1 MNLSAPFIARPV
13 ATTLLTIGLALAGL
27 VAFFKLPVSPLPK
40 VDFPTILVTAN
51 LPGASPETVA
61 TSVTT
66 PLERRLGAIAGVSEI
81 TSTSSVSN
89 SRIILQFDLSR
100 DIDGAARDVQA
111 AINAARADLPVSLR
125 SNPQYR
131 KINPADAPVV
141 VIALTSDTLGQGRL
155 YDAASNI
162 LQQKLSQVGGVG
174 QVVVSGSSLPAVRVE
189 LNPTALSKYGVGM
202 ESVRAA
208 LAAANANSP
217 KGAIEVGDRRYQIY
231 SNDQAT
237 VAEQYR
243 SLIIAWRNGAPV
255 RLTDVAEVIDSV
267 EDIRNEGQANG
278 KRSVLVIIYK
288 QPNAN
293 IIETVDEIRALLP
306 ELQAAMPNDV
316 DLQVVSDRTT
326 TIRAALKE
334 VGEALVI
341 GVILVVLVTFAF
353 LRSVRAGF
361 VASVS
366 VPVSLI
372 ATFGGMYLLGFSIN
386 NLSLMAMTI
395 AAGFVVDDAIIV
407 LENISRH
414 VEEGMSRV
422 AAALQGAREVGFTVV
437 SMSLSLIAVF
447 IPILLMGGIVGRLF
461 REFAVTLTIAILI
474 SMVVSLTT
482 TPMMCAYVLRAH
494 GAGGGER
501 KPGLFFR
508 WSERAF
514 DLLQK
519 VYGRSLSLVLRHPLI
534 TILVF
539 LGTVLLNIHLYATIP
554 KGFFPQQDTGR
565 IVGGIRADQS
575 ISFQAMRR
583 KFRQFMEIVRAD
595 PAIESVA
602 GFTGGF
608 QTNSGFLFATLKP
621 LKERD
626 ASADQVIARLRPKLA
641 QVPGASLFMAPV
653 QDIRVG
659 GRQSNALYQYTLRA
673 DSLPDLYT
681 WTPKLADALRRDT
694 SVITDVDSDQQQGG
708 LQVNVTIDRDAASR
722 LGISTSAISATLYDA
737 FGQRQVSTIYNA
749 LNQYHV
755 VMEVAP
761 QWWQNPESLKDIYVS
776 TSGGAVSGT
785 QSSSGISTSTPAAA
799 APVSTNKAGSTAT
812 AAALA
817 ASQAIANQRT
827 NQIAVGGRSSAS
839 TGQAV
844 STAPEKLVPLSALTT
859 YQFDTTPLSVNHQ
872 SMFVAS
878 TISYNLAPGKTLSD
892 AVTYINDTMRE
903 IGVPTTLHGSFQ
915 GTAGAFQQS
924 LSNQL
929 ILVLAAL
936 AAVYIVLGI
945 LYESYIHPIT
955 ILSTLPSAGVGAL
968 LALQFAGVEFS
979 IIAMIG
985 VLLLIGIVK
994 KNAIMMIDV
1003 ALERERREGLQPS
1016 VAIHEA
1022 ALLRFRPILMT
1033 TMAAILG
1040 ALPLA
1045 LGFGDGAELRRPLGI
1060 SIIGGLIVSQILTL
1074 YTTPVIYLYLD
1085 RFRRRD
1091 RDRPSR
1097 VARAMGSSGG
1107 SASGPTGVP
1116 A

>member
-27 VAFFKLPVSPLPK
+27 VAFFGLPVSPLPK
-40 VDFPTILVTAN
+40 IDFPTIQVTAN

-66 PLERRLGAIAGVSEI
+66 PLERRLGAIAGVTEI
-81 TSTSSVSN
+81 TSSSTVGN
-89 SRIILQFDLSR
+89 SRITLQFDLSR

-111 AINAARADLPVSLR
+111 AINAARADMPADLR

-131 KINPADAPVV
+131 KINPADAPIM
-141 VIALTSDTLGQGRL
+141 VIALTSNTLGQGRL
-155 YDAASNI
+155 FDAGSNI
-162 LQQKLSQVGGVG
+162 LQQKISQVSGVG
-174 QVVVSGSSLPAVRVE
+174 QVVLGGSSLPAVRVE
-189 LNPTALSKYGVGM
+189 LNPTALNKYGIGL

-217 KGAIEVGDRRYQIY
+217 KGAIEVGDRRFQIY
-231 SNDQAT
+231 SNDQAA
-237 VAEQYR
+237 VSAEYR

-255 RLTDVAEVIDSV
+255 RLSDVAEVIDST
-267 EDIRNEGQANG
+267 ENIRNEGQANG
-278 KRSVLVIIYK
+278 KRSVLVIVYK

-293 IIETVDEIRALLP
+293 IIATVDEIKALLP
-306 ELQAAMPNDV
+306 ELQASMPNDIE
-316 DLQVVSDRTT
+316 LQVVSDRTT

-334 VGEALVI
+334 VEHSLVI
-341 GVILVVLVTFAF
+341 GVVLVVMVTFAF
-353 LRSVRAGF
+353 LRSARAGF
-361 VASVS
+361 VAAVT
-366 VPVSLI
+366 VPVSLV
-372 ATFGGMYLLGFSIN
+372 ATFGGMYLLGYSLN
-386 NLSLMAMTI
+386 NLSLMALTI

-407 LENISRH
+407 LENVTRH
-414 VEEGMSRV
+414 LEAGMSRME
-422 AAALQGAREVGFTVV
+422 AALKGAREVGFTVV
-437 SMSLSLIAVF
+437 SMSVSLIAVF
-447 IPILLMGGIVGRLF
+447 IPILLMSGIVGRLF
-461 REFAVTLTIAILI
+461 REFAVTLSIAILI

-482 TPMMCAYVLRAH
+482 TPMMCAYVLRP
-494 GAGGGER
+494 
-501 KPGLFFR
+501 PGSHREPGFLAR
-508 WSERAF
+508 LSERG
-514 DLLQK
+514 LGGLQRL
-519 VYGRSLSLVLRHPLI
+519 YGRSLGLVLRHPLL
-534 TILVF
+534 TMLVF
-539 LGTVLLNIHLYATIP
+539 LATVILNIHLYVTIP

-583 KFRQFMEIVRAD
+583 KFRQFVEIVRAD

-602 GFTGGF
+602 GFTGGG
-608 QTNSGFLFATLKP
+608 QTNSGFIFATLKP
-621 LKERD
+621 RSERD
-626 ASADQVIARLRPKLA
+626 VSADQVIARLRPKLG
-641 QVPGASLFMAPV
+641 QVPGAMLFLQAV

-659 GRQSNALYQYTLRA
+659 GRQGNAQYQFTLQA

-681 WTPKLADALRRDT
+681 WGPRLTQALQADT
-694 SVITDVDSDQQQGG
+694 SVITDVDSDQQQRG
-708 LQVNVTIDRDAASR
+708 LQLNLTIDRDAASR
-722 LGISTSAISATLYDA
+722 LGISTRNISATLYDA

-761 QWWQNPESLKDIYVS
+761 QWWASPESLKDIYVS
-776 TSGGAVSGT
+776 KSGGALSGT
-785 QSSSGISTSTPAAA
+785 QTTGSIASSTSGTASTGAAGTGAQTVDPA
-799 APVSTNKAGSTAT
+799 
-812 AAALA
+812 
-817 ASQAIANQRT
+817 QAVRNLRT
-827 NQIAVGGRSSAS
+827 NQIAVSGRGSAS
-839 TGQAV
+839 TGAAV
-844 STAPEKLVPLSALTT
+844 STTPETLVPLSSVTRWD
-859 YQFDTTPLSVNHQ
+859 YGTTPLAVNHQ

-878 TISYNLAPGKTLSD
+878 TVSFNLAPGKTLSD
-892 AVTYINDTMRE
+892 AVQYVNDTMRE
-903 IGVPTTLHGSFQ
+903 IGVPTTLHGAFQ
-915 GTAGAFQQS
+915 GTARAFQQS
-924 LSNQL
+924 LNNQL
-929 ILVLAAL
+929 LLVLAAL

-968 LALQFAGVEFS
+968 LALQYSGVEFS

-1003 ALERERREGLQPS
+1003 ALERERGEGLEPS
-1016 VAIHEA
+1016 VAIHQA
-1022 ALLRFRPILMT
+1022 AVLRFRPILMT

-1045 LGFGDGAELRRPLGI
+1045 VGYGDGAELRRPLGI

-1091 RDRPSR
+1091 RDQPSR
-1097 VARAMGSSGG
+1097 VARALGSSEAG
-1107 SASGPTGVP
+1107 SAGVP

>member
-27 VAFFKLPVSPLPK
+27 VAFFGLPVSPLPK
-40 VDFPTILVTAN
+40 IDFPTIQVTAS

-66 PLERRLGAIAGVSEI
+66 PLERRLGAIAGVTEI
-81 TSTSSVSN
+81 TSSSTVGN
-89 SRIILQFDLSR
+89 SRITLQFDLSR

-111 AINAARADLPVSLR
+111 AISAARADMPADLR

-131 KINPADAPVV
+131 KLNPADAPVM
-141 VIALTSDTLGQGRL
+141 VIALTSNTLGQGRL
-155 YDAASNI
+155 FDAGSNI
-162 LQQKLSQVGGVG
+162 LQQKLSQVSGVG
-174 QVVVSGSSLPAVRVE
+174 QVQLGGSSLPAVRVE
-189 LNPTALSKYGVGM
+189 LNPTALNKYGIGL

-217 KGAIEVGDRRYQIY
+217 KGAIEVGDRRFQIY

-237 VAEQYR
+237 VADEYR

-255 RLTDVAEVIDSV
+255 RLSDVAEVLDST
-267 EDIRNEGQANG
+267 ENIRNEGQANG

-293 IIETVDEIRALLP
+293 IIETVDEIKALLP
-306 ELQAAMPNDV
+306 ELQASMPNDV
-316 DLQVVSDRTT
+316 ELQVVSDRTT
-326 TIRAALKE
+326 TIRAALRE
-334 VGEALVI
+334 VEQALVI
-341 GVILVVLVTFAF
+341 SVVLVVLVTFAF
-353 LRSVRAGF
+353 LRSARAGF
-361 VASVS
+361 VAAVT
-366 VPVSLI
+366 VPVSLV
-372 ATFGGMYLLGFSIN
+372 ATFGCMYLLGYSLN
-386 NLSLMAMTI
+386 NLSLMALTI

-407 LENISRH
+407 LENVTRH
-414 VEEGMSRV
+414 LEAGMSRME
-422 AAALQGAREVGFTVV
+422 AALKGAREVGFTVV
-437 SMSLSLIAVF
+437 SMSVSLIAVF
-447 IPILLMGGIVGRLF
+447 IPILLMSGIVGRLF
-461 REFAVTLTIAILI
+461 REFAVTLSMAILI

-482 TPMMCAYVLRAH
+482 TPMMCAYVLRSPGAH
-494 GAGGGER
+494 RA
-501 KPGLFFR
+501 PGFLAR
-508 WSERAF
+508 LSERG
-514 DLLQK
+514 LGGLQRL
-519 VYGRSLSLVLRHPLI
+519 YGRSLGLVLRHPLL
-534 TILVF
+534 TMFVF
-539 LGTVLLNIHLYATIP
+539 LATVLLNIHLYVTIP

-565 IVGGIRADQS
+565 IMGGIRADQS

-583 KFRQFMEIVRAD
+583 KFRQFVEIVRSD

-602 GFTGGF
+602 GFTGGGT
-608 QTNSGFLFATLKP
+608 TNSGFIFATLKP
-621 LKERD
+621 LSERD
-626 ASADQVIARLRPKLA
+626 VTADQVIARLRPKLG
-641 QVPGASLFMAPV
+641 QVPGAMLFLQAV

-659 GRQSNALYQYTLRA
+659 GRQGNAQYQFTLQA
-673 DSLPDLYT
+673 DSLSDLYT
-681 WTPKLADALRRDT
+681 WGPRLTQALQADS
-694 SVITDVDSDQQQGG
+694 SVITDVDSDQQQRG
-708 LQVNVTIDRDAASR
+708 LQLNLTIDRDAASR
-722 LGISTSAISATLYDA
+722 LGISTRNISATLYDA

-761 QWWQNPESLKDIYVS
+761 QWWENPESLKDIYVS
-776 TSGGAVSGT
+776 KSGGALSGT
-785 QSSSGISTSTPAAA
+785 QTTGSIASSTSSSTSTGAAGAGAQTIDPA
-799 APVSTNKAGSTAT
+799 
-812 AAALA
+812 
-817 ASQAIANQRT
+817 QAVRNLRT
-827 NQIAVGGRSSAS
+827 NQIAVSGRGSAS
-839 TGQAV
+839 TGAAV
-844 STAPEKLVPLSALTT
+844 STTPETLVPLSSVTRWD
-859 YQFDTTPLSVNHQ
+859 YGTTPLAVNHQ

-878 TISYNLAPGKTLSD
+878 TVSFNLAPGKTLSD
-892 AVTYINDTMRE
+892 AVQYVNDTMRE
-903 IGVPTTLHGSFQ
+903 IGVPTTLHGAFQ
-915 GTAGAFQQS
+915 GTARAFQQS
-924 LSNQL
+924 LNNQL
-929 ILVLAAL
+929 LLVLAAL

-968 LALQFAGVEFS
+968 LALQFSGVEFS

-1003 ALERERREGLQPS
+1003 ALDRERSEGLEPS
-1016 VAIHEA
+1016 AAIHQA
-1022 ALLRFRPILMT
+1022 AVLRFRPILMT

-1045 LGFGDGAELRRPLGI
+1045 VGYGDGAELRRPLGI

-1091 RDRPSR
+1091 RDQPSR
-1097 VARAMGSSGG
+1097 VARVMGGG
-1107 SASGPTGVP
+1107 GVP

>member
-27 VAFFKLPVSPLPK
+27 VALTGLPVSPLPK
-40 VDFPTILVTAN
+40 VDFPTIQVTAN

-81 TSTSSVSN
+81 TSSSTVGN
-89 SRIILQFDLSR
+89 ARITLQFDLSR

-111 AINAARADLPVSLR
+111 AINAARADMPSDLR

-141 VIALTSDTLGQGRL
+141 VLALTSNTLGQGRL
-155 YDAASNI
+155 YDAASNV
-162 LQQKLSQVGGVG
+162 LQQKLSQVTGVG
-174 QVVVSGSSLPAVRVE
+174 QVTLGGSSLPAVRVE
-189 LNPTALSKYGVGM
+189 INPSALTKYRIGL

-208 LAAANANSP
+208 LAAANANAP
-217 KGAIEVGDRRYQIY
+217 KGAIEVGARRYQIY
-231 SNDQAT
+231 STDQAR
-237 VAEQYR
+237 VADEYR
-243 SLIIAWRNGAPV
+243 SLIIGWRNGAPV
-255 RLTDVAEVIDSV
+255 RLSDVAEVIDSV
-267 EDIRNEGQANG
+267 ENIRNEGQANG
-278 KRSVLVIIYK
+278 KRSVLVLIYL

-293 IIETVDEIRALLP
+293 IIETVDQVKQLLP

-316 DLQVVSDRTT
+316 DVAVVSDRTT
-326 TIRAALKE
+326 TIRASLRE
-334 VGEALVI
+334 VEQGLVI
-341 GVILVVLVTFAF
+341 SVILVVLVTFAF
-353 LRSVRAGF
+353 LRSARAGF
-361 VASVS
+361 VAAVA

-372 ATFGGMYLLGFSIN
+372 GTFGAMYLLGYSLN

-414 VEEGMSRV
+414 IEAGMSRV
-422 AAALQGAREVGFTVV
+422 EAALKGAREVGFTVV
-437 SMSLSLIAVF
+437 SMSASLIAVF
-447 IPILLMGGIVGRLF
+447 IPILLMSGIVGRLF
-461 REFAVTLTIAILI
+461 REFAVTLSIAILI

-494 GAGGGER
+494 DGRTE
-501 KPGLFFR
+501 GLFFR
-508 WSERAF
+508 ASERVFGA
-514 DLLQK
+514 LQSL
-519 VYGRSLSLVLRHPLI
+519 YGRSLGFVLRHPLL
-534 TILVF
+534 TMLVF
-539 LGTVLLNIHLYATIP
+539 LATVVLNIHLYVTIP

-583 KFRQFMEIVRAD
+583 KFRQFVEIMRSD

-608 QTNSGFLFATLKP
+608 QTNSGFVFASLKP
-621 LKERD
+621 LSERKET
-626 ASADQVIARLRPKLA
+626 ADQVIARLRPRLA
-641 QVPGASLFMAPV
+641 QVPGAMLFLQAV

-659 GRQSNALYQYTLRA
+659 GRQGNAQYQFTLQA
-673 DSLPDLYT
+673 DSLPELYT
-681 WTPKLADALRRDT
+681 WGPKLVEALKADS
-694 SVITDVDSDQQQGG
+694 SVVTDVDSDQQQRG
-708 LQVNVTIDRDAASR
+708 LQVNLTIDRDAASR
-722 LGISTSAISATLYDA
+722 LGVSTRGISAALYDA
-737 FGQRQVSTIYNA
+737 YGQRQVSTIYNA

-755 VMEVAP
+755 VMEVSP
-761 QWWQNPESLKDIYVS
+761 ENWENPESLKDIFVS
-776 TSGGAVSGT
+776 TSGGAISGAQATSAIVSSAT
-785 QSSSGISTSTPAAA
+785 
-799 APVSTNKAGSTAT
+799 T
-812 AAALA
+812 AAGATDPA
-817 ASQAIANQRT
+817 QAVRNQRT
-827 NQIAVGGRSSAS
+827 NQIAVSGRGSAS
-839 TGQAV
+839 TGAAV
-844 STAPEKLVPLSALTT
+844 STTAETMVPLSSVTR
-859 YQFDTTPLSVNHQ
+859 YEFGTTPLAVNHQ
-872 SMFVAS
+872 SLFVAS
-878 TISYNLAPGKTLSD
+878 TISFNLAPNKTLSD
-892 AVTYINDTMRE
+892 AIAYVNGVMRE
-903 IGVPTTLHGSFQ
+903 IGMPATIHGSFQ
-915 GTAGAFQQS
+915 GTARAFQQTAT
-924 LSNQL
+924 NQL
-929 ILVLAAL
+929 LLILAAI

-955 ILSTLPSAGVGAL
+955 ILSTLPSAGIGAL
-968 LALQFAGVEFS
+968 LALRFAGVEFS

-1003 ALERERREGLQPS
+1003 ALERERNDGLDPS

-1022 ALLRFRPILMT
+1022 CLLRFRPILMT

-1045 LGFGDGAELRRPLGI
+1045 LGFGEGAELRRPLGI
-1060 SIIGGLIVSQILTL
+1060 SIIGGLVVSQILTL

-1097 VARAMGSSGG
+1097 IARAMGSAG
-1107 SASGPTGVP
+1107 AP

>member
-1 MNLSAPFIARPV
+1 VNLSAPFIARPV

-27 VAFFKLPVSPLPK
+27 VAFFGLPVSPLPK
-40 VDFPTILVTAN
+40 IDFPTIQVTAS

-66 PLERRLGAIAGVSEI
+66 PLERRLGAIAGVTEI
-81 TSTSSVSN
+81 TSSSTVGN
-89 SRIILQFDLSR
+89 SRITLQFDLSR

-111 AINAARADLPVSLR
+111 AISAARADMPADLR

-131 KINPADAPVV
+131 KLNPADAPVM
-141 VIALTSDTLGQGRL
+141 VIALTSNTLGQGRL
-155 YDAASNI
+155 FDAGSNI
-162 LQQKLSQVGGVG
+162 LQQKLSQVSGVG
-174 QVVVSGSSLPAVRVE
+174 QVQLGGSSLPAVRVE
-189 LNPTALSKYGVGM
+189 LNPTALNKYGIGL

-217 KGAIEVGDRRYQIY
+217 KGAIEVGDRRFQIY

-237 VAEQYR
+237 VADEYR

-255 RLTDVAEVIDSV
+255 RLSDVAEVIDST
-267 EDIRNEGQANG
+267 ENIRNEGQANG

-293 IIETVDEIRALLP
+293 IIETVDEIKALLP
-306 ELQAAMPNDV
+306 ELQASMPNDV
-316 DLQVVSDRTT
+316 ELQVVSDRTT

-334 VGEALVI
+334 VEQALVI
-341 GVILVVLVTFAF
+341 GVVLVVLVTFAF
-353 LRSVRAGF
+353 LRSARAGF
-361 VASVS
+361 IAAVT
-366 VPVSLI
+366 VPVSLV
-372 ATFGGMYLLGFSIN
+372 ATFGGMYLLGYSLN
-386 NLSLMAMTI
+386 NLSLMALTI

-407 LENISRH
+407 LENVTRH
-414 VEEGMSRV
+414 LEAGMSRME
-422 AAALQGAREVGFTVV
+422 AALKGAREVGFTVV
-437 SMSLSLIAVF
+437 SMSVSLIAVF
-447 IPILLMGGIVGRLF
+447 IPILLMSGIVGRLF
-461 REFAVTLTIAILI
+461 REFAVTLSMAILI

-482 TPMMCAYVLRAH
+482 TPMMCAYVLRPPGAH
-494 GAGGGER
+494 RE
-501 KPGLFFR
+501 PGFLAR
-508 WSERAF
+508 LSERG
-514 DLLQK
+514 LGGLQRL
-519 VYGRSLSLVLRHPLI
+519 YGRSLGLVLRHPLL
-534 TILVF
+534 TMFVF
-539 LGTVLLNIHLYATIP
+539 LATVLLNIHLYVTIP

-565 IVGGIRADQS
+565 IMGGIRADQS

-583 KFRQFMEIVRAD
+583 KFRQFVEIVRSD

-602 GFTGGF
+602 GFTGGG

-621 LKERD
+621 LSERD
-626 ASADQVIARLRPKLA
+626 VTADQVIARLRPKLG
-641 QVPGASLFMAPV
+641 QVPGAMLFLQAV

-659 GRQSNALYQYTLRA
+659 GRQGNAQYQFTLQA
-673 DSLPDLYT
+673 DTLSDLYT
-681 WTPKLADALRRDT
+681 WGPRLTQALQANT
-694 SVITDVDSDQQQGG
+694 SVITDVDSDQQQRG
-708 LQVNVTIDRDAASR
+708 LQLNLTIDRDAASR
-722 LGISTSAISATLYDA
+722 LGISTRNISATLYDA

-761 QWWQNPESLKDIYVS
+761 QWWENPESLKDIYVS
-776 TSGGAVSGT
+776 KSGGALSGT
-785 QSSSGISTSTPAAA
+785 QTTGSISSSTASSTSTGAAGTGAQTTDA
-799 APVSTNKAGSTAT
+799 A
-812 AAALA
+812 
-817 ASQAIANQRT
+817 QAVRNLRT
-827 NQIAVGGRSSAS
+827 NQIAVSGRGSAS
-839 TGQAV
+839 TGAAV
-844 STAPEKLVPLSALTT
+844 STTPETLVPLSAVTRWE
-859 YQFDTTPLSVNHQ
+859 YGTTPLAVNHQ

-878 TISYNLAPGKTLSD
+878 TVSFNLAPGKTLSD
-892 AVTYINDTMRE
+892 AVQYVNDTMRE
-903 IGVPTTLHGSFQ
+903 IGVPTTLHGAFQ
-915 GTAGAFQQS
+915 GTARAFQQS
-924 LSNQL
+924 LNSQL
-929 ILVLAAL
+929 LLVLAAL

-955 ILSTLPSAGVGAL
+955 ILSTLPSAGIGAL
-968 LALQFAGVEFS
+968 LALQLSGVEFS

-1003 ALERERREGLQPS
+1003 ALERERGEGLEPS
-1016 VAIHEA
+1016 VAIHQA
-1022 ALLRFRPILMT
+1022 AILRFRPILMT

-1045 LGFGDGAELRRPLGI
+1045 IGYGDGAELRRPLGI

-1097 VARAMGSSGG
+1097 VARVMGSG
-1107 SASGPTGVP
+1107 GVP

>member
-27 VAFFKLPVSPLPK
+27 LAFFGLPVSPLPA
-40 VDFPTILVTAN
+40 VDFPTIQVSAS

-66 PLERRLGAIAGVSEI
+66 PLERRLGAIAGVTEI
-81 TSTSSVSN
+81 TSSSTVGN
-89 SRIILQFDLSR
+89 SRITLQFDLSR

-111 AINAARADLPVSLR
+111 AISAARADMPADLR

-131 KINPADAPVV
+131 KVNPADAPVM
-141 VIALTSDTLGQGRL
+141 VIALTSNTLGQGRL
-155 YDAASNI
+155 FDAGSNI
-162 LQQKLSQVGGVG
+162 LQQKLSQVSGVG
-174 QVVVSGSSLPAVRVE
+174 QVQLGGSSLPAVRVE
-189 LNPTALSKYGVGM
+189 LNPTALNKYGIGM

-217 KGAIEVGDRRYQIY
+217 KGAIEVGDRRLQIY

-237 VAEQYR
+237 VADEYR

-255 RLTDVAEVIDSV
+255 RLSDVAEVLDST
-267 EDIRNEGQANG
+267 ENIRNEGQANG

-293 IIETVDEIRALLP
+293 IIETVDEIKALLP
-306 ELQAAMPNDV
+306 ELQASMPNDV
-316 DLQVVSDRTT
+316 ELTVVSDRTT

-334 VGEALVI
+334 VEMSLLI
-341 GVILVVLVTFAF
+341 GVLLVVLVTFAF
-353 LRSVRAGF
+353 LRSARAGF
-361 VASVS
+361 IAAVT

-372 ATFGGMYLLGFSIN
+372 ATFGGMYLLGFSLN

-407 LENISRH
+407 LENVTRH
-414 VEEGMSRV
+414 LEAGMSRID
-422 AAALQGAREVGFTVV
+422 AALKGAREVGFTVV
-437 SMSLSLIAVF
+437 SMSISLIAVF

-461 REFAVTLTIAILI
+461 REFAVTLSVAILI

-482 TPMMCAYVLRAH
+482 TPMMCAYVLKAP
-494 GAGGGER
+494 GEH
-501 KPGLFFR
+501 KPGFFAR
-508 WSERAF
+508 LSERG
-514 DLLQK
+514 LGGLQWA
-519 VYGRSLSLVLRHPLI
+519 YGRSLGLVLRHPLL
-534 TILVF
+534 TMFVF
-539 LGTVLLNIHLYATIP
+539 LATVLLNIHLYVTIP

-565 IVGGIRADQS
+565 LMGGIRADQS

-583 KFRQFMEIVRAD
+583 KFRQFVEIVRSD

-602 GFTGGF
+602 GFTGGG
-608 QTNSGFLFATLKP
+608 QTNSGFIFATLKP
-621 LKERD
+621 LSERD
-626 ASADQVIARLRPKLA
+626 VTADQVIARLRPKLN
-641 QVPGASLFMAPV
+641 QVPGAMLFMQSV

-659 GRQSNALYQYTLRA
+659 GRQGNAQYQFTLQA

-681 WTPKLADALRRDT
+681 WGPKLTQALQADT
-694 SVITDVDSDQQQGG
+694 SVITDVDSDQQQRG
-708 LQVNVTIDRDAASR
+708 LQLNLTIDRDSASR
-722 LGISTSAISATLYDA
+722 LGISTRNISATLYDA

-761 QWWQNPESLKDIYVS
+761 QWWESPESLKDIYVS
-776 TSGGAVSGT
+776 TSGGALSGT
-785 QSSSGISTSTPAAA
+785 QSTGGIASTTTTSTSTGAAGTGALTIDPA
-799 APVSTNKAGSTAT
+799 
-812 AAALA
+812 
-817 ASQAIANQRT
+817 QAVRNLRT
-827 NQIAVGGRSSAS
+827 NQIAVSGKSSAS
-839 TGQAV
+839 TGAAV
-844 STAPEKLVPLSALTT
+844 STTPDTLVPLSAVTRWE
-859 YQFDTTPLSVNHQ
+859 YGTTPLAVNHQ

-878 TISYNLAPGKTLSD
+878 TVSFNLAPGKTLSD
-892 AVTYINDTMRE
+892 AVQYVNDTMRE
-903 IGVPTTLHGSFQ
+903 IGVPSTLHGSFQ
-915 GTAGAFQQS
+915 GTARAFQQS
-924 LSNQL
+924 LGNQL
-929 ILVLAAL
+929 VLVLAAL

-955 ILSTLPSAGVGAL
+955 ILSTLPSAGIGAL
-968 LALQFAGVEFS
+968 LALQFSGVEFS

-1003 ALERERREGLQPS
+1003 ALERERAEGLEPS
-1016 VAIHEA
+1016 VAIHQA

-1045 LGFGDGAELRRPLGI
+1045 LGYGDGAELRRPLGI

-1085 RFRRRD
+1085 RFRSRE

-1097 VARAMGSSGG
+1097 VARALGSSG
-1107 SASGPTGVP
+1107 SAGAS

>member
-1 MNLSAPFIARPV
+1 VNLSAPFIARPV

-27 VAFFKLPVSPLPK
+27 VAFFGLPVSPLPK
-40 VDFPTILVTAN
+40 IDFPTIQVTAS

-81 TSTSSVSN
+81 TSSSTVGN
-89 SRIILQFDLSR
+89 SRITLQFDLSR

-111 AINAARADLPVSLR
+111 AINAARADMPADLR

-131 KINPADAPVV
+131 KINPADAPVM
-141 VIALTSDTLGQGRL
+141 VIALTSNTLGQGRL
-155 YDAASNI
+155 FDAGSNI
-162 LQQKLSQVGGVG
+162 LQQKLSQVSGVG
-174 QVVVSGSSLPAVRVE
+174 QVQLGGSSLPAVRVE
-189 LNPTALSKYGVGM
+189 LNPTALNKYGIGL

-217 KGAIEVGDRRYQIY
+217 KGAIEVGDRRFQIY

-237 VAEQYR
+237 VADEYR

-255 RLTDVAEVIDSV
+255 RLSDVAEVIDST
-267 EDIRNEGQANG
+267 ENIRNEGQANG

-293 IIETVDEIRALLP
+293 IIETVDEIKALLP
-306 ELQAAMPNDV
+306 ELQASMPNDV
-316 DLQVVSDRTT
+316 ELQVVSDRTT

-334 VGEALVI
+334 VEQALLI
-341 GVILVVLVTFAF
+341 GVVLVVLVTFAF
-353 LRSVRAGF
+353 LRSARAGF
-361 VASVS
+361 IAAVT
-366 VPVSLI
+366 VPVSLV
-372 ATFGGMYLLGFSIN
+372 ATFGGMYLLGYSLN
-386 NLSLMAMTI
+386 NLSLMALTI

-407 LENISRH
+407 LENVSRH
-414 VEEGMSRV
+414 IEAGMSRME
-422 AAALQGAREVGFTVV
+422 AALKGAREVGFTVV
-437 SMSLSLIAVF
+437 SMSISLIAVF
-447 IPILLMGGIVGRLF
+447 IPILLMSGIVGRLF
-461 REFAVTLTIAILI
+461 REFAVTLSMAILI

-482 TPMMCAYVLRAH
+482 TPMMCAYVLRP
-494 GAGGGER
+494 
-501 KPGLFFR
+501 PGPHREPGFLAR
-508 WSERAF
+508 LSERG
-514 DLLQK
+514 LGGLQRL
-519 VYGRSLSLVLRHPLI
+519 YGRSLGLVLRHPLL
-534 TILVF
+534 TMFVF
-539 LGTVLLNIHLYATIP
+539 LATVLLNIHLYVTIP

-565 IVGGIRADQS
+565 IMGGIRADQS

-583 KFRQFMEIVRAD
+583 KFRQFVEIVRSD

-602 GFTGGF
+602 GFTGGG

-621 LKERD
+621 LSERD
-626 ASADQVIARLRPKLA
+626 VTADQVIARLRPKLN
-641 QVPGASLFMAPV
+641 QVPGAMLFLQAV

-659 GRQSNALYQYTLRA
+659 GRQGNAQYQFTLQA

-681 WTPKLADALRRDT
+681 WGPRLTRALQADT
-694 SVITDVDSDQQQGG
+694 SVITDVDSDQQQRG
-708 LQVNVTIDRDAASR
+708 LQLDLTIDRDAASR
-722 LGISTSAISATLYDA
+722 LGISTRSISATLYDA

-761 QWWQNPESLKDIYVS
+761 QWWESPESLKDIYVS
-776 TSGGAVSGT
+776 KSGGALSGT
-785 QSSSGISTSTPAAA
+785 QTTGSISSTTSTSSSGAVGTGALTIDPA
-799 APVSTNKAGSTAT
+799 
-812 AAALA
+812 
-817 ASQAIANQRT
+817 QAVRNLRT
-827 NQIAVGGRSSAS
+827 NQIAVSGRGSAS
-839 TGQAV
+839 TGAAV
-844 STAPEKLVPLSALTT
+844 STTPETLVPLSSVTRWE
-859 YQFDTTPLSVNHQ
+859 YGTTPLAVNHQ

-878 TISYNLAPGKTLSD
+878 TVSFNLAPGKTLSD
-892 AVTYINDTMRE
+892 AVQYVNDTMRE
-903 IGVPTTLHGSFQ
+903 IGVPTTLHGAFQ
-915 GTAGAFQQS
+915 GTARAFQQS
-924 LSNQL
+924 LNNQL
-929 ILVLAAL
+929 LLVLAAL

-955 ILSTLPSAGVGAL
+955 ILSTLPSAGIGAL
-968 LALQFAGVEFS
+968 LALQFSGVEFS

-1003 ALERERREGLQPS
+1003 ALERERAEGLEPS
-1016 VAIHEA
+1016 VAIHQA
-1022 ALLRFRPILMT
+1022 AILRFRPILMT

-1045 LGFGDGAELRRPLGI
+1045 IGYGDGAELRRPLGI

-1091 RDRPSR
+1091 RDQPSR
-1097 VARAMGSSGG
+1097 VARVMGSG
-1107 SASGPTGVP
+1107 GVP

>member
-27 VAFFKLPVSPLPK
+27 VAFFGLPVSPLPK
-40 VDFPTILVTAN
+40 IDFPTIQVTAN

-66 PLERRLGAIAGVSEI
+66 PLERRLGAIAGVTEI
-81 TSTSSVSN
+81 TSSSTVGN
-89 SRIILQFDLSR
+89 SRITLQFDLSR

-111 AINAARADLPVSLR
+111 AISAARADMPADLR

-131 KINPADAPVV
+131 KINPADAPVM
-141 VIALTSDTLGQGRL
+141 VIALTSNTLGQGRL
-155 YDAASNI
+155 FDAGSNI
-162 LQQKLSQVGGVG
+162 LQQKLSQVSGVG
-174 QVVVSGSSLPAVRVE
+174 QVVLGGSSLPAVRVE
-189 LNPTALSKYGVGM
+189 LNPTALNKYGIGL

-217 KGAIEVGDRRYQIY
+217 KGAIEVGERRFQIY

-237 VAEQYR
+237 VADEYR

-255 RLTDVAEVIDSV
+255 RLSDVAEVIDST
-267 EDIRNEGQANG
+267 ENIRNEGQANG

-293 IIETVDEIRALLP
+293 IIATVDEIKALLP
-306 ELQAAMPNDV
+306 ELQASMPNDIE
-316 DLQVVSDRTT
+316 LQVVSDRTT
-326 TIRAALKE
+326 TIRAALRE
-334 VGEALVI
+334 VEHSLVI
-341 GVILVVLVTFAF
+341 GVVLVVLVTFAF
-353 LRSVRAGF
+353 LRSARAGF
-361 VASVS
+361 IAAVT
-366 VPVSLI
+366 VPVSLV
-372 ATFGGMYLLGFSIN
+372 ATFGCMYLLGYSLN
-386 NLSLMAMTI
+386 NLSLMALTI

-407 LENISRH
+407 LENVTRH
-414 VEEGMSRV
+414 IEAGMSRME
-422 AAALQGAREVGFTVV
+422 AALKGAREVGFTVV
-437 SMSLSLIAVF
+437 SMSVSLIAVF
-447 IPILLMGGIVGRLF
+447 IPILLMSGIVGRLF
-461 REFAVTLTIAILI
+461 REFAVTLSMAILI

-482 TPMMCAYVLRAH
+482 TPMMCAYVLRP
-494 GAGGGER
+494 
-501 KPGLFFR
+501 PGVHREPGFLAR
-508 WSERAF
+508 LSERG
-514 DLLQK
+514 LGGLQRL
-519 VYGRSLSLVLRHPLI
+519 YGRSLGLVLRHPLL
-534 TILVF
+534 TMFVF
-539 LGTVLLNIHLYATIP
+539 LATVLLNIHLYVTIP

-565 IVGGIRADQS
+565 IMGGIRADQS

-583 KFRQFMEIVRAD
+583 KFRQFVEIVRSD

-602 GFTGGF
+602 GFTGGG

-621 LKERD
+621 LSERD
-626 ASADQVIARLRPKLA
+626 VSADQVIARLRPKLA
-641 QVPGASLFMAPV
+641 QVPGAMLFLQAV

-659 GRQSNALYQYTLRA
+659 GRQGNAQYQFTLQA

-681 WTPKLADALRRDT
+681 WGPRLTQALQADT
-694 SVITDVDSDQQQGG
+694 SVITDVDSDQQQRG
-708 LQVNVTIDRDAASR
+708 LQLNLTIDRDAASR
-722 LGISTSAISATLYDA
+722 LGISTRNISATLYDA

-761 QWWQNPESLKDIYVS
+761 QWWESPESLKDIYVS
-776 TSGGAVSGT
+776 KSGGALSGT
-785 QSSSGISTSTPAAA
+785 QTTGSIASSTS
-799 APVSTNKAGSTAT
+799 SSTAT
-812 AAALA
+812 GAAGTGAQTIDPA
-817 ASQAIANQRT
+817 QAVRNLRT
-827 NQIAVGGRSSAS
+827 NQIAVSGRGSAS
-839 TGQAV
+839 TGAAV
-844 STAPEKLVPLSALTT
+844 STTPETLVPLSAVTRWD
-859 YQFDTTPLSVNHQ
+859 YGTTPLAVNHQ

-878 TISYNLAPGKTLSD
+878 TVSFNLAPGKTLSD
-892 AVTYINDTMRE
+892 AVQYVNDTMRE
-903 IGVPTTLHGSFQ
+903 IGVPTTLHGAFQ
-915 GTAGAFQQS
+915 GTARAFQQS
-924 LSNQL
+924 LNNQL
-929 ILVLAAL
+929 LLVLAAL

-968 LALQFAGVEFS
+968 LALQYSGVEFS

-1003 ALERERREGLQPS
+1003 ALERERGEGLEPS
-1016 VAIHEA
+1016 VAIHQA
-1022 ALLRFRPILMT
+1022 AVLRFRPILMT

-1045 LGFGDGAELRRPLGI
+1045 IGYGDGAELRRPLGI

-1091 RDRPSR
+1091 RDQPSR
-1097 VARAMGSSGG
+1097 VARAMGS
-1107 SASGPTGVP
+1107 AGVP

>member
-27 VAFFKLPVSPLPK
+27 VALVGLPVSPLPK
-40 VDFPTILVTAN
+40 IDFPTIQVTAN

-66 PLERRLGAIAGVSEI
+66 PLERRLGAIAGVTEI
-81 TSTSSVSN
+81 TSSSTVGN
-89 SRIILQFDLSR
+89 SRITLQFDLSR

-111 AINAARADLPVSLR
+111 AINAARADMPADLR

-131 KINPADAPVV
+131 KINPADAPIM
-141 VIALTSDTLGQGRL
+141 VIALTSDIIGQGRL

-162 LQQKLSQVGGVG
+162 LQQKISQVSGVG
-174 QVVVSGSSLPAVRVE
+174 QVSLGGSSLPAVRVE
-189 LNPTALSKYGVGM
+189 LNPTALTKYGIGL

-217 KGAIEVGDRRYQIY
+217 KGAIEVGERRFQLYA
-231 SNDQAT
+231 NDQAT
-237 VAEQYR
+237 SAEQYR
-243 SLIIAWRNGAPV
+243 DLIIAWRNGAPV
-255 RLTDVAEVIDSV
+255 RLSEVAEVIDST
-267 EDIRNEGQANG
+267 ENIRNEGQANG

-293 IIETVDEIRALLP
+293 IIETVDRIKELMP

-326 TIRAALKE
+326 TIRAALRE
-334 VGEALVI
+334 VQSALAI

-361 VASVS
+361 IAAVT

-372 ATFGGMYLLGFSIN
+372 ATFGGMYLLGYSLN
-386 NLSLMAMTI
+386 NLSLMALTI

-407 LENISRH
+407 LENVSRH
-414 VEEGMSRV
+414 IEEGMSRFE
-422 AAALQGAREVGFTVV
+422 AALKGAREVGFTVI

-447 IPILLMGGIVGRLF
+447 IPILLMSGIVGRLF
-461 REFAVTLTIAILI
+461 REFAVTLSVAILI
-474 SMVVSLTT
+474 SMAVSLTT
-482 TPMMCAYVLRAH
+482 TPMMCAYVLRPPR
-494 GAGGGER
+494 E
-501 KPGLFFR
+501 KPPGFFFR
-508 WSERAF
+508 LSERLF
-514 DLLQK
+514 GGLQRL
-519 VYGRSLSLVLRHPLI
+519 YGRSLGFVLRHPLL
-534 TILVF
+534 TMLVF
-539 LGTVLLNIHLYATIP
+539 LATVLLNIHLYVTIP

-583 KFRQFMEIVRAD
+583 KFRQFMEIVRSD
-595 PAIESVA
+595 PAVQSVA

-608 QTNSGFLFATLKP
+608 QTNSGFVFATLKP
-621 LKERD
+621 LSERD
-626 ASADQVIARLRPKLA
+626 VSADQVIARLRPRLA
-641 QVPGASLFMAPV
+641 QVPGAVLFLQAV

-659 GRQSNALYQYTLRA
+659 GRQGNAQYQFTLQA
-673 DSLPDLYT
+673 DSLPELYA
-681 WTPKLADALRRDT
+681 WGPKLTEALQRDT
-694 SVITDVDSDQQQGG
+694 SVITDVDSDQQQRG
-708 LQVNVTIDRDAASR
+708 LQVNLTIDRDAASR
-722 LGISTSAISATLYDA
+722 LGVSTRNISATLYDA

-761 QWWQNPESLKDIYVS
+761 DWWANPESLKEIYVS
-776 TSGGAVSGT
+776 TSGGALSGT
-785 QSSSGISTSTPAAA
+785 QTTGGIAGAVTASPSRTQS
-799 APVSTNKAGSTAT
+799 AGSTVVDPA
-812 AAALA
+812 
-817 ASQAIANQRT
+817 QAVRNLRT
-827 NQIAVGGRSSAS
+827 NQIAVSGRGSAS
-839 TGQAV
+839 TGAAV
-844 STAPEKLVPLSALTT
+844 STTPEKLVPLSAVTRWE
-859 YQFDTTPLSVNHQ
+859 YGTTPLAVNHQ

-878 TISYNLAPGKTLSD
+878 TVSFNLAPGRTLSD
-892 AVTYINDTMRE
+892 AVQYVNDTMRE
-903 IGVPTTLHGSFQ
+903 IGVPSTLHGSFQ
-915 GTAGAFQQS
+915 GTARAFQQS
-924 LSNQL
+924 LNNQL
-929 ILVLAAL
+929 LLVLAAL

-955 ILSTLPSAGVGAL
+955 ILSTLPSAGIGAL
-968 LALQFAGVEFS
+968 LALQFSGVEFS

-1003 ALERERREGLQPS
+1003 ALDRERNEGLDPS
-1016 VAIHEA
+1016 VAIHQA
-1022 ALLRFRPILMT
+1022 AVLRFRPILMT

-1045 LGFGDGAELRRPLGI
+1045 LGYGDGAELRRPLGI

-1097 VARAMGSSGG
+1097 IARAMGSGG
-1107 SASGPTGVP
+1107 AGAT

>member
-27 VAFFKLPVSPLPK
+27 VAFFGLPVSPLPK
-40 VDFPTILVTAN
+40 VDFPTIQVTAS

-66 PLERRLGAIAGVSEI
+66 PLERRLGAIAGVTEI
-81 TSTSSVSN
+81 TSSSTVGN
-89 SRIILQFDLSR
+89 SRITLQFDLSR

-111 AINAARADLPVSLR
+111 AISAARADMPADLR

-131 KINPADAPVV
+131 KLNPADAPVM
-141 VIALTSDTLGQGRL
+141 VIALTSNTIGQGRL
-155 YDAASNI
+155 FDAGSNI
-162 LQQKLSQVGGVG
+162 LQQKLSQVSGVG
-174 QVVVSGSSLPAVRVE
+174 QVQLGGSSLPAVRVE
-189 LNPTALSKYGVGM
+189 LNPTALNKYGIGL

-217 KGAIEVGDRRYQIY
+217 KGAIEVGDQRYQIY

-237 VAEQYR
+237 VADEYR

-255 RLTDVAEVIDSV
+255 RLSDVAEVLDST
-267 EDIRNEGQANG
+267 ENIRNEGQANG

-293 IIETVDEIRALLP
+293 IIETVDDIKALLP
-306 ELQAAMPNDV
+306 ELQASMPNDV
-316 DLQVVSDRTT
+316 ELQVVSDRTT

-334 VGEALVI
+334 VEQALVI
-341 GVILVVLVTFAF
+341 GVVLVVLVTFAF
-353 LRSVRAGF
+353 LRSARAGF
-361 VASVS
+361 IAAVT
-366 VPVSLI
+366 VPVSLV
-372 ATFGGMYLLGFSIN
+372 ATFGGMYLLGYSLN
-386 NLSLMAMTI
+386 NLSLMALTI

-407 LENISRH
+407 LENVTRH
-414 VEEGMSRV
+414 LEAGMSRME
-422 AAALQGAREVGFTVV
+422 AALKGAREVGFTVV
-437 SMSLSLIAVF
+437 SMSVSLIAVF

-461 REFAVTLTIAILI
+461 REFAVTLSVAILI

-482 TPMMCAYVLRAH
+482 TPMMCAYVLRAR
-494 GAGGGER
+494 GEHR
-501 KPGLFFR
+501 KPNVFARF
-508 WSERAF
+508 SERG
-514 DLLQK
+514 LGGLQWL
-519 VYGRSLSLVLRHPLI
+519 YGRSLGFVLRHPLL
-534 TILVF
+534 TMLVF
-539 LGTVLLNIHLYATIP
+539 LATVLLNIHLYVTIP

-565 IVGGIRADQS
+565 LMGGIRADQS

-583 KFRQFMEIVRAD
+583 KFRQFVEIVRSD

-602 GFTGGF
+602 GFTGGG
-608 QTNSGFLFATLKP
+608 QTNSGFIFATLKP
-621 LKERD
+621 LAERD
-626 ASADQVIARLRPKLA
+626 VTAEQVIQRLRPKLN
-641 QVPGASLFMAPV
+641 QVPGAMLFLQAV

-659 GRQSNALYQYTLRA
+659 GRQGNAQYQFTLQA

-681 WTPKLADALRRDT
+681 WGPRLTQALQADT
-694 SVITDVDSDQQQGG
+694 SVITDVDSDQQQRG
-708 LQVNVTIDRDAASR
+708 LQLNLTIDRDAASR
-722 LGISTSAISATLYDA
+722 LGVSTRNISATLYDA

-761 QWWQNPESLKDIYVS
+761 QWWENPESLKEIYVS
-776 TSGGAVSGT
+776 TSGGALSGT
-785 QSSSGISTSTPAAA
+785 QSTGSIASPTTTTSTSTGAAGTGALTIDPA
-799 APVSTNKAGSTAT
+799 
-812 AAALA
+812 
-817 ASQAIANQRT
+817 QAVRNLRT
-827 NQIAVGGRSSAS
+827 NQIAVSGRGSAS
-839 TGQAV
+839 TGAAV
-844 STAPEKLVPLSALTT
+844 STTPEKLVPLSAVTRWD
-859 YQFDTTPLSVNHQ
+859 YGTTPLAVNHQ

-878 TISYNLAPGKTLSD
+878 TVSFNLAPGKTLSD
-892 AVTYINDTMRE
+892 AVQYVNDTMRE

-915 GTAGAFQQS
+915 GTARAFQQS
-924 LSNQL
+924 LGNQL
-929 ILVLAAL
+929 LLVLAAL

-955 ILSTLPSAGVGAL
+955 ILSTLPSAGIGAL
-968 LALQFAGVEFS
+968 LALQFSGVEFS

-1003 ALERERREGLQPS
+1003 ALERERAEGLEPA
-1016 VAIHEA
+1016 VAIYQA

-1045 LGFGDGAELRRPLGI
+1045 LGYGDGAELRRPLGI

-1091 RDRPSR
+1091 RDQPSR
-1097 VARAMGSSGG
+1097 VARVMGSAG
-1107 SASGPTGVP
+1107 AP

>member
-27 VAFFKLPVSPLPK
+27 IAFFGLPVSPLPK
-40 VDFPTILVTAN
+40 IDFPTIQVTAN

-66 PLERRLGAIAGVSEI
+66 PLERRLGAIAGVTEI
-81 TSTSSVSN
+81 TSSSTVGN
-89 SRIILQFDLSR
+89 SRITLQFDLSR

-111 AINAARADLPVSLR
+111 AISAARADMPADLR

-131 KINPADAPVV
+131 KINPADAPVM
-141 VIALTSDTLGQGRL
+141 VIALTSNTLGQGRL
-155 YDAASNI
+155 FDAGSNI
-162 LQQKLSQVGGVG
+162 LQQKLSQVSGVG
-174 QVVVSGSSLPAVRVE
+174 QVQLGGSSLPAVRVE
-189 LNPTALSKYGVGM
+189 LNPTALNKYGIGL

-217 KGAIEVGDRRYQIY
+217 KGAIEVGDRRFQIY

-237 VAEQYR
+237 VAAEYR

-255 RLTDVAEVIDSV
+255 RLSDVAEVIDST
-267 EDIRNEGQANG
+267 ENIRNEGQANG

-293 IIETVDEIRALLP
+293 IIETVDEIKALLP
-306 ELQAAMPNDV
+306 ELQASMPNDV
-316 DLQVVSDRTT
+316 ELQVVSDRTT
-326 TIRAALKE
+326 TIRAALRE
-334 VGEALVI
+334 VEQALVI
-341 GVILVVLVTFAF
+341 SVVLVVLVTFAF

-361 VASVS
+361 VAAVT
-366 VPVSLI
+366 VPVSLV
-372 ATFGGMYLLGFSIN
+372 ATFGCMYLLGYSLN
-386 NLSLMAMTI
+386 NLSLMALTI

-407 LENISRH
+407 LENVTRH
-414 VEEGMSRV
+414 IEAGMSRME
-422 AAALQGAREVGFTVV
+422 AALKGAREVGFTVV
-437 SMSLSLIAVF
+437 SMSVSLIAVF
-447 IPILLMGGIVGRLF
+447 IPILLMSGIVGRLF
-461 REFAVTLTIAILI
+461 REFAVTLSMAILI

-482 TPMMCAYVLRAH
+482 TPMMCAYVLRPPGAH
-494 GAGGGER
+494 RE
-501 KPGLFFR
+501 PGFLAR
-508 WSERAF
+508 LSERS
-514 DLLQK
+514 LGGLQRL
-519 VYGRSLSLVLRHPLI
+519 YGSSLGLVLRHPLL
-534 TILVF
+534 TMFVF
-539 LGTVLLNIHLYATIP
+539 LATVILNIHLYVTIP

-565 IVGGIRADQS
+565 IMGGIRADQS

-583 KFRQFMEIVRAD
+583 KFRQFVEIVRSD

-602 GFTGGF
+602 GFTGGG
-608 QTNSGFLFATLKP
+608 QTNSGFIFATLKP
-621 LKERD
+621 LSERD
-626 ASADQVIARLRPKLA
+626 VTADQVIARLRPKLG
-641 QVPGASLFMAPV
+641 QVPGAVLFLQAV

-659 GRQSNALYQYTLRA
+659 GRQGNAQYQFTLQA

-681 WTPKLADALRRDT
+681 WGPRLTQALQADT
-694 SVITDVDSDQQQGG
+694 SVITDVDSDQQQRG
-708 LQVNVTIDRDAASR
+708 LQLNLTIDRDAASR
-722 LGISTSAISATLYDA
+722 LGISTRNISATLYDA

-761 QWWQNPESLKDIYVS
+761 QWWESPESLKDIYVS
-776 TSGGAVSGT
+776 KSGGALSGT
-785 QSSSGISTSTPAAA
+785 QTTGSIASSSTSSTSSGAAGTGALTIDPA
-799 APVSTNKAGSTAT
+799 
-812 AAALA
+812 
-817 ASQAIANQRT
+817 QAVRNLRT
-827 NQIAVGGRSSAS
+827 NQIAVSGRGSAS
-839 TGQAV
+839 TGAAV
-844 STAPEKLVPLSALTT
+844 STTPETLVPLSAVTRWD
-859 YQFDTTPLSVNHQ
+859 YGTTPLAVNHQ

-878 TISYNLAPGKTLSD
+878 TVSFNLAPGKKLSD
-892 AVTYINDTMRE
+892 AVQYVNDTMRE
-903 IGVPTTLHGSFQ
+903 IGVPTTLHGAFQ
-915 GTAGAFQQS
+915 GTARAFQQS
-924 LSNQL
+924 LDNQL
-929 ILVLAAL
+929 LLILAAL

-955 ILSTLPSAGVGAL
+955 ILSTLPSAGIGAL
-968 LALQFAGVEFS
+968 LALQFSGVEFS

-1003 ALERERREGLQPS
+1003 ALERERGEGLEPY
-1016 VAIHEA
+1016 VAIHQA
-1022 ALLRFRPILMT
+1022 AILRFRPILMT

-1045 LGFGDGAELRRPLGI
+1045 IGYGDGAELRRPLGI

-1091 RDRPSR
+1091 RDQPSH
-1097 VARAMGSSGG
+1097 VARALGSSEAG
-1107 SASGPTGVP
+1107 SGGVP